1 MFLPIFQQTYLT
13 ADKTFHC
20 TDVWS
25 DLTVPTQ
32 LYTAQKFKDLKHMSN
47 VQNVKEAQDNGKT
60 KIITEETRPT
70 WKSAKF

>member
-1 MFLPIFQQTYLT
+1 MLLPIFQQTYLT

-25 DLTVPTQ
+25 DLAVPTQ
-32 LYTAQKFKDLKHMSN
+32 LYTAQKLKDPKHMSN
-47 VQNVKEAQDNGKT
+47 VQNVKEAHNNGKT
-60 KIITEETRPT
+60 KIITEEIRPT